1 MQKPPR
7 TRKQKCIV
15 KKCSKIKKEYV
26 LLSENAIKLWQCAK
40 NCASFAPGKFLRA
53 LESVR
58 KVF

>member
-1 MQKPPR
+1 MHCEKMFKDQ
-7 TRKQKCIV
+7 
-15 KKCSKIKKEYV
+15 KEYV